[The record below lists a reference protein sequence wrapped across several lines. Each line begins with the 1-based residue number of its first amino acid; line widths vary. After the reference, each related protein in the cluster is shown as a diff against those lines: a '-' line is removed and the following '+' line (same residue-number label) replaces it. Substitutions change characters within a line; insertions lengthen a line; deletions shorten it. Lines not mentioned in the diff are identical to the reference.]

1 MNVEQNMR
9 ILSTHVCMT
18 KDVGFHGNLFGGLM
32 LSWLDE
38 AGAALAAELCES
50 PRMITVKI
58 SEVIFRKPVRP
69 GQIIKIYGSLKEIGN
84 TSMVVELE
92 ARRHSPYNGSQRAV
106 CTTDMTFVRV
116 DGDGD
121 PVPIS
126 ENVKNKYSP
135 KNG

>member
-1 MNVEQNMR
+1 MQL
-9 ILSTHVCMT
+9 LSTHVCMT

-50 PRMITVKI
+50 PRMVTVKI

-69 GQIIKIYGSLKEIGN
+69 GQIIKIYGDLKKIGN
-84 TSMVVELE
+84 TSIIIRLE
-92 ARRHSPYNGSQRAV
+92 ARRHSPYNGSQKVA

-116 DGDGD
+116 DGDGE

-126 ENVKNKYSP
+126 KTVKEKY
-135 KNG
+135 KVED

>member
-9 ILSTHVCMT
+9 LLSTHVCMT